1 MPRLP
6 PQNKPPREDR
16 QRGQEMAELKRQ
28 NRILRRQVA
37 RLTKDNEKL
46 LAMPEPEVEPVPDS
60 MHVPPLFDHCEA
72 CQSMKVKD
80 VRLPTGTLRTCLDC
94 GVRKKI

>member
-46 LAMPEPEVEPVPDS
+46 LAMPEPEPDTVPDS
-60 MHVPPLFDHCEA
+60 EAPPIFDHCDI

-94 GVRKKI
+94 GARKKI